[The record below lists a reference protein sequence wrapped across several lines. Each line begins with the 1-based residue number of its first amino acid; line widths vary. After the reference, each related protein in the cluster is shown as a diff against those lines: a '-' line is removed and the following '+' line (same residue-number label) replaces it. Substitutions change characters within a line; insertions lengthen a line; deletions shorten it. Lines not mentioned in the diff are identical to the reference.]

1 MVVAMD
7 NAAISYPDI
16 TIEEQSGPINFKWLK

>member
-7 NAAISYPDI
+7 NA
-16 TIEEQSGPINFKWLK
+16 